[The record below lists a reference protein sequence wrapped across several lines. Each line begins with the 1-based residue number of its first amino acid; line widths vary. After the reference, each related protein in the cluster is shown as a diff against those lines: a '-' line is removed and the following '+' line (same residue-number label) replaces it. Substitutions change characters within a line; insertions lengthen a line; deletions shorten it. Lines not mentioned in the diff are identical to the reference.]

1 LVVLSSKAEDEM
13 PVVAAAAIGAGGAL
27 LSSRS
32 QSNAARSAANASQQA
47 TDAAIAEQRRQY
59 DLARADQQP
68 WLQTGG
74 AALGQLGRLYGLNGS
89 AGGMGQP
96 QTQPMQH
103 GGYGYGAQS
112 PVLGAFQTDQ
122 SQQLNDLSTGAV
134 PAMMSGG
141 AQTMQPQGTPMAT
154 PGAVPGQPAAGGQY
168 DTFWQ
173 SPDYQYRMNEQMRA
187 LTARNS
193 ALGIQDSGAAQLSAL
208 RASGN
213 LASGEFN
220 NYANRLSALAGVGQT
235 AAQSNAQSGAN
246 FAGNVGNY
254 LQNNAQNLSSSYA
267 QQGQAQ
273 AGLWGSLAGIGSSV
287 IGQRW
292 PV

>member
-1 LVVLSSKAEDEM
+1 M

-32 QSNAARSAANASQQA
+32 QSNAAKSAASASQQA

-59 DLARADQQP
+59 DLARSDQQP

-74 AALGQLGRLYGLNGS
+74 AALGQLGRLYSLNGAQGS
-89 AGGMGQP
+89 VTQP

-103 GGYGYGAQS
+103 GGYGYGANPEIGSFQS
-112 PVLGAFQTDQ
+112 N
-122 SQQLNDLSTGAV
+122 QLNDLSTGAV
-134 PAMMSGG
+134 PAMMGGG
-141 AQTMQPQGTPMAT
+141 APIVQTTFQDPTALAAQA
-154 PGAVPGQPAAGGQY
+154 GAGQGGQY

-213 LASGEFN
+213 LASSEFN

-235 AAQSNAQSGAN
+235 AAQNNAQSGAN

-292 PV
+292 PVK